1 MNFELNANFKPRG
14 DQIKAIKELGNSIKN
29 GAKDQVLYGVTG
41 SGKTYT
47 AANII
52 AQRNKSVLVISHN
65 KMLAWQLYQEF
76 KEFFPKNSVHY
87 FVSYYDY
94 YQPEAYIPQ
103 TDTYI
108 AKDASINKKIDKMR
122 HAAVQSLLTRND
134 TIIVASVSCIYNI
147 GSPETYQKVILNIKK
162 GQKITRKKL
171 LSCITGL
178 GFARNDFAPE
188 AGNFR
193 AKGGAVEIHPA
204 TGENPV
210 VVELEK
216 DAVEKISRNGVEI
229 NSVDLYPANFWVAP
243 QDKLK
248 IATEN
253 IRTELQKRLEELKKQ
268 KKEIEAYRL
277 EKKTNYDLEMME
289 QMGYCPGIENYS
301 RHIDFR
307 EPDDPPFTLLDYMP
321 KEFLTIIDESHMTI
335 PQIRGMY
342 AGDRARK
349 ETLINHG
356 FRLPSALDNRPF
368 TFEEFENRRG
378 QTLYMSATPNPY
390 EIEKSKGRVYKQ
402 IVRPTGL
409 LDPKIEIR
417 KTNSPS
423 GGQMTDVLRE
433 IQSATKKGHRAIVVT
448 ITKRLAEH
456 IAEYMEEKG
465 LKVNYIH
472 SEVPTLK
479 RPLIIQKL
487 REGKYD
493 VLVGVNLL
501 REGLDFP
508 EVSLV
513 VILDAD
519 KEGFL
524 RNETTLLQTVGR
536 AARHVDGRAIM
547 YADKIT
553 GSMKKTILETNRR
566 RSIQMKYNEEHGI
579 KPSSINKKIYPIPR
593 ELLQDEDEE
602 IEMDKYKNMAKK
614 ELEKEMEKAAK
625 ELNFEKAVKL
635 RDEIKKL

>member
-1 MNFELNANFKPRG
+1 MNFELNTNFKPQG
-14 DQIKAIKELGNSIKN
+14 DQVKAIKELETSIKA

-52 AQRNKSVLVISHN
+52 AKVNKPTLVISHN

-76 KEFFPKNSVHY
+76 KEFFPKNEVHY

-108 AKDASINKKIDKMR
+108 SKDASVNKKIDKMR
-122 HAAVQSLLTRND
+122 HAAVQSLLTRPD
-134 TIIVASVSCIYNI
+134 TIVVASVSCIYNI
-147 GSPETYQKVILNIKK
+147 GSPETYQKVTLNIKK
-162 GQKITRKKL
+162 GQKFSRKDL
-171 LSCITGL
+171 LGAIVGL

-188 AGNFR
+188 AGNFS
-193 AKGGAVEIHPA
+193 AKGGRIAVYPA

-210 VVELEK
+210 IIELEK
-216 DAVEKISRNGVEI
+216 DTVENIEQNKVRLDLI
-229 NSVDLYPANFWVAP
+229 DLYPANFWVAP
-243 QDKLK
+243 QNKLK
-248 IATEN
+248 IALAN
-253 IRTELQKRLEELKKQ
+253 IRAELQDRLRELKKQ

-277 EKKTNYDLEMME
+277 EKKTNYDLEMIE

-307 EPDDPPFTLLDYMP
+307 QPGGPSFTLLDYMRDD
-321 KEFLTIIDESHMTI
+321 FLTIIDESHMTI

-342 AGDRARK
+342 AGDKARK
-349 ETLINHG
+349 ETLIGHG
-356 FRLPSALDNRPF
+356 FRLPSALDNRPL
-368 TFEEFENRRG
+368 TFGEFEKRVG
-378 QTLYMSATPNPY
+378 SILYMSATPSPY
-390 EIEKSKGRVYKQ
+390 EIERSKGRISEQ

-417 KTNSPS
+417 KTE
-423 GGQMTDVLRE
+423 GQMADVIKE
-433 IQSATKKGHRAIVVT
+433 VEAATKKGHRSIVVT

-456 IAEYMEEKG
+456 IAQYMEEKG
-465 LKVNYIH
+465 LKVSYIH
-472 SEVPTLK
+472 SEIHTLK
-479 RPLIIQKL
+479 RPLVIQKL
-487 REGKYD
+487 RQGEYD

-513 VILDAD
+513 IILDAD

-524 RNETTLLQTVGR
+524 RNETTLLQTIGR
-536 AARHVDGRAIM
+536 AARHIDGRAIM

-553 GSMKKTILETNRR
+553 GSIKRTVSETNRR
-566 RSIQMKYNEEHGI
+566 RNIQIKYNEEHDI
-579 KPSSINKKIYPIPR
+579 KPTSIKKKIYLMPQ
-593 ELLQDEDEE
+593 ELLQDGEDV
-602 IEMDKYKNMAKK
+602 
-614 ELEKEMEKAAK
+614 LEMEKYKDMAKGELEREMKKRAK
-625 ELNFEKAVKL
+625 ELDFEGAARL
-635 RDEIKKL
+635 RDEIKRIEN